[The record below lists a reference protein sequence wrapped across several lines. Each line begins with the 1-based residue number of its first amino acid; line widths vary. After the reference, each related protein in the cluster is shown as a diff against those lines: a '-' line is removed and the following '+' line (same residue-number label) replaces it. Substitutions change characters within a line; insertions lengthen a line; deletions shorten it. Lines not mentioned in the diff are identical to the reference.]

1 MHYTVFLQMPL
12 TLTSRLVMFIGKWE
26 YECPGNDESLD
37 RPERLSDRQYSKARK
52 LSCNQAGGFS
62 G

>member
-1 MHYTVFLQMPL
+1 
-12 TLTSRLVMFIGKWE
+12 MFAGKWE
-26 YECPGNDESLD
+26 YECQGNDESLD

-52 LSCNQAGGFS
+52 LICNRAGGFS